1 MAKASKMSADTASSI
16 DLFSRTSLFS
26 KPKSSETF
34 SHKSKSSHAQ
44 IHPEDP
50 SQKISAGF
58 LNPQTLPNRDSY
70 TTNSSAGHTSRTA
83 SSRGGGDNLD
93 EVDFANWE
101 ILIQIHEDKISG
113 TPRDTLWPQD
123 HLFSYLELM
132 EKLQENLQER
142 AEILR
147 IFSTL
152 VVDGHDT
159 S

>member
-1 MAKASKMSADTASSI
+1 MLSKVSKMSAESASSV
-16 DLFSRTSLFS
+16 DLFSRTSLLS
-26 KPKSSETF
+26 KPRSSGAF
-34 SHKSKSSHAQ
+34 SQNSKSSHAQ
-44 IHPEDP
+44 VHPTDT
-50 SQKISAGF
+50 AGF

-70 TTNSSAGHTSRTA
+70 TTNSSAGRTSRTA
-83 SSRGGGDNLD
+83 SSRGGENLD

-123 HLFSYLELM
+123 HLFSYIELM

-152 VVDGHDT
+152 VVDNHDT

>member
-1 MAKASKMSADTASSI
+1 MSQASKMSAESASSV
-16 DLFSRTSLFS
+16 DLFSKTSLLS
-26 KPKSSETF
+26 KPKSSGML
-34 SHKSKSSHAQ
+34 SRKSKDSHAQ
-44 IHPEDP
+44 IHPEN
-50 SQKISAGF
+50 AGY
-58 LNPQTLPNRDSY
+58 LNPQTLPQRDSFL
-70 TTNSSAGHTSRTA
+70 TDSSAGHTSRTA

-93 EVDFANWE
+93 EIDYANWE
-101 ILIQIHEDKISG
+101 ILIQIHEDKISS

-123 HLFSYLELM
+123 HLFSYIELM

-147 IFSTL
+147 IFTTL